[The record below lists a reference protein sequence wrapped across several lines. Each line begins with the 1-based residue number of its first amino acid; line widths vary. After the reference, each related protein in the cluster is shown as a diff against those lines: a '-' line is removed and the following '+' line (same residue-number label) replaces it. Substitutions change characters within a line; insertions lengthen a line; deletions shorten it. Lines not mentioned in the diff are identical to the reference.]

1 MDKNFGVYVKR
12 LAVRVYICICYY
24 VWISVTLFSQSCCG
38 KRYYFIPLSEARGRG
53 SAVERV
59 CCARSN
65 PSSRD
70 FLAVEEGVGSG
81 SDLVFGGTW
90 RGSRTLV
97 GMHRVRDGHSA
108 GGKELVGVNH
118 LPLTFCPVY
127 ENFVN
132 FLETLHFAIE
142 LNNCVTTKKS
152 SNGHFC

>member
-1 MDKNFGVYVKR
+1 MASGTILYRYPKRVAAGVPSR
-12 LAVRVYICICYY
+12 
-24 VWISVTLFSQSCCG
+24 
-38 KRYYFIPLSEARGRG
+38 E
-53 SAVERV
+53 
-59 CCARSN
+59 CARSN

-108 GGKELVGVNH
+108 GGKELAGVNH